1 MTTASP
7 PRQQQDDPGTVEEPA
22 ASGPPEMS
30 PEMKR
35 SNVRFALALPL
46 FFMIMFPLC
55 YITALH
61 LPVPHDLPVAVVGA
75 GAASFIAA
83 AGPAL
88 AGKFTLVAVDTPQHA
103 TDMIFQQTVKAA
115 YVPAPAGQPA
125 HMLVAGADGRVM
137 TQLVPTVFQPF
148 ATAAGNPGAIQ
159 TVDVAPLA
167 PGDGNGIG
175 LMFFML
181 IVCIVGFMTAN
192 ILGNAAFFLPMRVRV
207 AISAGI
213 AVLTPIVLYLFMG
226 AWLQILQGSVGQI
239 VAVIALGAVTSFA
252 VGLTTTAV
260 VAFIGKWALFPCML
274 VFVFLNIPSSNSAY
288 PAEIVPPFFGWI
300 SDWHLGAAFVDAV
313 RSILYLDGAGLGS
326 HLLVVGLWLLAAVVL
341 ITVAALRARAAAP
354 ASAEQEDENADDT
367 GDAHG
372 PGYADA
378 AAAGAGPERVLLGRV
393 HDHHGTPLPGA
404 VVTLVDTRGAQ
415 TGRTSTSPEGDFRI
429 DDLPTGAYTL
439 IAAAPGHEPAAR
451 ATVVD
456 HHAPA
461 SAPGG
466 GSAADLG
473 SIRLVAHDDEYRH
486 RTSVAT
492 DGTVP
497 PSGGAYGGA

>member
-1 MTTASP
+1 MSQSTLS
-7 PRQQQDDPGTVEEPA
+7 RDGDPDVEETPSA
-22 ASGPPEMS
+22 PPELS

-35 SNVRFALALPL
+35 SNVRFALTLPL

-88 AGKFTLVAVDTPQHA
+88 AGKFALVPVDTPQQA
-103 TDMIFQQTVKAA
+103 NDMIFQQTVKAA
-115 YVPAPAGQPA
+115 YVTAPPGQPA

-137 TQLVPTVFQPF
+137 TQLVPTALQPF
-148 ATAAGNPGAIQ
+148 ATQAGNTIQ
-159 TVDVAPLA
+159 TVDIAPLA

-192 ILGNAAFFLPMRVRV
+192 ILGNAAFFLPMRTRV
-207 AISAGI
+207 AISAGV
-213 AVLTPIVLYLFMG
+213 AVLTPIVLFLFMG

-239 VAVIALGAVTSFA
+239 VAVIALGAVTSFT
-252 VGLTTTAV
+252 VGLTTTAL
-260 VAFIGKWALFPCML
+260 VAFLGKWALFPGML

-288 PAEIVPPFFGWI
+288 PAEIVPPFFGWL
-300 SDWHLGAAFVDAV
+300 SEWHLGAAFVDAV
-313 RSILYLDGAGLGS
+313 RAILYLDDAGLGG
-326 HLLVVGLWLLAAVVL
+326 HLLVVGLWFLAAVL
-341 ITVAALRARAAAP
+341 FIGAAAWRNR
-354 ASAEQEDENADDT
+354 ASATEEES
-367 GDAHG
+367 GV
-372 PGYADA
+372 ADA
-378 AAAGAGPERVLLGRV
+378 AASGAGPERVLLGRV
-393 HDHHGTPLPGA
+393 HDHHGSPLSGA
-404 VVTLVDTRGAQ
+404 VVTLVDHAGSQ
-415 TGRTSTSPEGDFRI
+415 TGRTSTSAEGSFRI

-451 ATVVD
+451 STVVD
-456 HHAPA
+456 HRGR
-461 SAPGG
+461 SERD
-466 GSAADLG
+466 SRADLG
-473 SIRLVAHDDEYRH
+473 DIRLVAHDDHHRH

-497 PSGGAYGGA
+497 PSGASYGGS

>member
-1 MTTASP
+1 MTQESTEQAE
-7 PRQQQDDPGTVEEPA
+7 QK
-22 ASGPPEMS
+22 PPELS

-35 SNVRFALALPL
+35 SNVRFALTLPL

-75 GAASFIAA
+75 GAASFIATA
-83 AGPAL
+83 APAL
-88 AGKFTLVAVDTPQHA
+88 GGRFTLVPVDTPQQA

-115 YVPAPAGQPA
+115 YVTAPPGQPA
-125 HMLVAGADGRVM
+125 DVLVAGADGRVM
-137 TQLVPTVFQPF
+137 TQLVPSALQPF
-148 ATAAGNPGAIQ
+148 AAQVGNTVR

-192 ILGNAAFFLPMRVRV
+192 ILGNAAFFLPMRTRV
-207 AISAGI
+207 AISAGV

-226 AWLQILQGSVGQI
+226 AWLQILVGSAGQI
-239 VAVIALGAVTSFA
+239 LGVIALGAVTSFT
-252 VGLTTTAV
+252 VGLMTTAL
-260 VAFIGKWALFPCML
+260 VAFLGKWALFPGML

-288 PAEIVPPFFGWI
+288 PAEIVPPIFGWI
-300 SDWHLGAAFVDAV
+300 SEWHLGAGFVDAV
-313 RSILYLDGAGLGS
+313 RAILYLDNAGLGR
-326 HLLVVGLWLLAAVVL
+326 HLVVVGLWLLVAVL
-341 ITVAALRARAAAP
+341 MIAAAARRNRATDAP
-354 ASAEQEDENADDT
+354 GDDEHDD
-367 GDAHG
+367 GHDHHEPG
-372 PGYADA
+372 PADA

-404 VVTLVDTRGAQ
+404 VVTLVDHAGAQ
-415 TGRTSTSPEGDFRI
+415 TGRTSTSAEGGFRI

-439 IAAAPGHEPAAR
+439 IAAAPGHEPTAR
-451 ATVVD
+451 TTTLSGRD
-456 HHAPA
+456 
-461 SAPGG
+461 GRG
-466 GSAADLG
+466 ERADLG
-473 SIRLVAHDDEYRH
+473 DIELVAHPDVHRH
-486 RTSVAT
+486 RTSVAA

-497 PSGGAYGGA
+497 PSAGAYGGS

>member
-1 MTTASP
+1 MSDD
-7 PRQQQDDPGTVEEPA
+7 QDQEQDQDRPA
-22 ASGPPEMS
+22 APGPGELS

-35 SNVRFALALPL
+35 SNVRFALTLPL

-75 GAASFIAA
+75 GAAAFIASA
-83 AGPAL
+83 APAL
-88 AGKFTLVAVDTPQHA
+88 AGKFTLVPVDTPQQA

-115 YVPAPAGQPA
+115 YVTAPPGQSA

-137 TQLVPTVFQPF
+137 TQLVPTVFAPF
-148 ATAAGNPGAIQ
+148 AAQAGNTVQ

-192 ILGNAAFFLPMRVRV
+192 ILGNAAYFLPMRTRV
-207 AISAGI
+207 AISAGV
-213 AVLTPIVLYLFMG
+213 AVLTPIVLFLFMG
-226 AWLQILQGSVGQI
+226 AWLQILQGTVGQI
-239 VAVIALGAVTSFA
+239 VAVIALGAVTSFT
-252 VGLTTTAV
+252 VGLATTAL
-260 VAFIGKWALFPCML
+260 VAFLGKWALFPGML

-288 PAEIVPPFFGWI
+288 PAEIVPPFFGWL
-300 SDWHLGAAFVDAV
+300 SEWHLGAGFVDAV
-313 RSILYLDGAGLGS
+313 RAVLYLDGAGLGG
-326 HLLVVGLWLLAAVVL
+326 HLLVIGLWFLAAVLLVG
-341 ITVAALRARAAAP
+341 AAAWRKRAAA
-354 ASAEQEDENADDT
+354 AGE
-367 GDAHG
+367 
-372 PGYADA
+372 ADA
-378 AAAGAGPERVLLGRV
+378 GDEDGEGDEAGPAGAAASGAGPERVLLGRV

-404 VVTLVDTRGAQ
+404 VVTLVDHRGTQ
-415 TGRTSTSPEGDFRI
+415 TGRTSTTDEGGFRI

-439 IAAAPGHEPAAR
+439 IEAAPGHEPAAR

-456 HHAPA
+456 HH
-461 SAPGG
+461 GG
-466 GSAADLG
+466 GGHGGRVGD
-473 SIRLVAHDDEYRH
+473 IRLVAHEEEHRH
-486 RTSVAT
+486 RAAVAT

-497 PSGGAYGGA
+497 PSAGSYGGS